1 MQSALSELL
10 CAVSSWCQMDIF
22 YNDPAL
28 TNPKRRKVT
37 FLALQPGE
45 LLQKGDL
52 VGLDAEFISLKEV
65 TMMCDIPSHLFCLF
79 ILLMFVDLSCSFI
92 CLRVCS

>member
-1 MQSALSELL
+1 
-10 CAVSSWCQMDIF
+10 MDIF

-37 FLALQPGE
+37 FLPLQPGE
-45 LLQKGDL
+45 TLKKGDL

-65 TMMCDIPSHLFCLF
+65 TPIQEVASQCLVFSFYFFFLIVLFF
-79 ILLMFVDLSCSFI
+79 YM
-92 CLRVCS
+92 RVCENVYVYIHYN

>member
-1 MQSALSELL
+1 
-10 CAVSSWCQMDIF
+10 MDIF

-37 FLALQPGE
+37 FLPLQPGE
-45 LLQKGDL
+45 TLKKGDL

-65 TMMCDIPSHLFCLF
+65 TPIQEVAPQCLVFSFCFFLLDCLVLFY
-79 ILLMFVDLSCSFI
+79 
-92 CLRVCS
+92 